1 MSKESKPERFNWIDK
16 RDQLAE
22 DAKTM
27 TCAEMAEKY
36 GTYRS
41 NIQAALYRMGIKI
54 NTKVVDWSLH
64 VEEMKRLAPTHT
76 VKDMAKHFNADPGN
90 MYVVL
95 RRHGI
100 EPKYADR
107 PPRFSGGLAEL
118 ARLAETMTEQ
128 ELAEHFAIAR
138 LTVRKHLK
146 RIGIKCK
153 RPGDSNTWES
163 RRDDLTSKVA
173 EGWTCEQMAEHYG
186 CSVSALRNALSR
198 IGVGIKDV
206 KRAERTKKEPAKT
219 AAPQSQQLKQTKP
232 APVQEPR
239 RPVQIVMPENVKF
252 TRAPFNPPPGSRI
265 CNGSSTTPYDPAIH
279 GGATTSYR

>member
-1 MSKESKPERFNWIDK
+1 MSQESKPERFTWIDK

-41 NIQAALYRMGIKI
+41 NMQTALYRLGIKI
-54 NTKVVDWSLH
+54 ANKIVDWSLH

-100 EPKYADR
+100 EPKHAER
-107 PPRFSGGLAEL
+107 PPKFSGGLAEL
-118 ARLAETMTEQ
+118 ARLSETMTEK
-128 ELAEHFAIAR
+128 ELAEHFAIAQ

-146 RIGIKCK
+146 RLGIQCK
-153 RPGDSNTWES
+153 PPDNTWES
-163 RRDDLTSKVA
+163 RREEVTRKVA
-173 EGWTCEQMAEHYG
+173 EGWTCERLAEHYG

-198 IGVGIKDV
+198 IGVGIKEV
-206 KRAERTKKEPAKT
+206 KRAARPAAEAAKP
-219 AAPQSQQLKQTKP
+219 AAPKPPQIQQTKP
-232 APVQEPR
+232 APSSAPR
-239 RPVQIVMPENVKF
+239 GPVQIVMPANVKF
-252 TRAPFNPPPGSRI
+252 TRAPFNPPPDSRI
-265 CNGSSTTPYDPAIH
+265 CNGSSTAPYVPTMH